1 MENIDSFKKVKEISF
16 SQIKN
21 IIPINLKER
30 FIKESFAEIIGEQFI
45 PNDWGGE
52 LCDLFTT
59 RVLLNGKRVNAAFLL
74 KGRGLKKK
82 LTIADCGKNGD
93 QINRLVKLPATL
105 FILQHV
111 REIDPAVLEQLEA
124 LVEKKSRS
132 SNKTLYYC
140 LIDGM
145 DTAKILLA
153 YGKIKQNHFNSTIS
167 LIVKID
173 NI

>member
-59 RVLLNGKRVNAAFLL
+59 RILLNGKRVNAAFLL
-74 KGRGLKKK
+74 KGRGLKR
-82 LTIADCGKNGD
+82 N
-93 QINRLVKLPATL
+93 
-105 FILQHV
+105 LQ
-111 REIDPAVLEQLEA
+111 
-124 LVEKKSRS
+124 
-132 SNKTLYYC
+132 
-140 LIDGM
+140 
-145 DTAKILLA
+145 
-153 YGKIKQNHFNSTIS
+153 
-167 LIVKID
+167 
-173 NI
+173 